1 MPAVAKA
8 SHIVGGELT
17 YTFLSY
23 SSNQSEVNYRIT
35 MNLYRDLDGISFPN
49 QVDFGVFIQED
60 SGAWSSYTVAGNI
73 PIAAL
78 NFIPPEADPCKTS
91 SFSDKE
97 LEGATYSF
105 DVALEVSD
113 HNYMIAYQACC
124 RNFNLNNI
132 ESIGDIGA
140 VYDITISPEAQR
152 LGNSSPTYNAIP
164 PQFVCANFDINVDHS
179 AIDIDGDSLVY
190 KFCIPISPGVND
202 ASLPDCCGCVTPN
215 PFVCTPPYDE
225 VVFTNGFTPDIPM
238 GGDPTITIDR
248 DNGFINGVPS
258 LLGAYV
264 VAVCVEEY
272 RNGLLLSTVRRDF
285 QFIVISCSENLVAEV
300 EADAYIEDTI
310 NNRRIASYE
319 SCGDLD
325 FNMINL
331 STDVQYI
338 QDYSWQIFDSNNN
351 LLISKSGLN
360 NRDTQLNFPTHGIYN
375 GYMILNDGA
384 TCFDTAFLRFVINED
399 IDLSFTTE
407 YDTCLAGPVTFLNL
421 STPDDIKFT
430 WALGDGSVDSSFN
443 VNHLYPDRGTY
454 EVSLSAIDSLGC
466 IDSLTQFI
474 DWYPIELFPPD
485 TISIDTTICYHD
497 SIFIYGD
504 WISEAGIYFNYIP
517 NMTTG
522 CDSIVEKYLVDL
534 TDDIG
539 ITFLD
544 ANICIGDSFDF
555 DDRFIMT
562 AGTYLDT
569 LISSIGCDSII
580 ELNLTVLETSET
592 SIVEEICSG
601 DNFIFDQD
609 TLINPGIYVDTLIN
623 ILNCDSIVVLDL
635 IVNENTESF
644 IDVSICENEFYIFEG
659 DTLTAVGQY
668 EFTIN
673 NSNNCDSII
682 QIDLV
687 QRPIS
692 EYSYMDTICSGE
704 TYNFGSQ
711 RLTTEGIYFD
721 TLTNTYGCDSIIVL
735 DLIVGQNL
743 SRIDLDGPLE
753 EIYGSIITLVPEV
766 IGEELVTYVWSENDQ
781 ILSNAITLEYLLED
795 DSWIYFQSTN
805 ELYCAA
811 VDSIFI
817 RSIIEKNVYIPNA
830 FSPNGDGFNDIF
842 YLGASNTL
850 VAHRLTV
857 FDRWGNLMFQ
867 NDKSE
872 TITENTGW
880 NGTFNNENVEIG
892 TYTYMF
898 ELFYINGDTEI
909 RSGSVNVFR

>member
-1 MPAVAKA
+1 MVKA

-17 YTFLSY
+17 YAFLSY
-23 SSNQSEVNYRIT
+23 NIDRSEVNYRVT
-35 MNLYRDLDGISFPN
+35 MNLYRDPAGIPFPN
-49 QVDFGVFIQED
+49 QVDFGIFLQDD
-60 SGAWSSYTVAGNI
+60 SGSWSSYNVTQNV
-73 PIAAL
+73 PITEL
-78 NFIPPEADPCKTS
+78 ELIPPDADPCKTS
-91 SFSDKE
+91 IFSDRE
-97 LEGATYSF
+97 LEVGIYSF
-105 DVALEVSD
+105 DITLEVSN

-140 VYDITISPEAQR
+140 VYDIIISPEAQIS
-152 LGNSSPTYNAIP
+152 GNSSPTYNTIP

-179 AIDIDGDSLVY
+179 AIDRDGDSLVY

-202 ASLPDCCGCVTPN
+202 PTLPNCCGCVTPN
-215 PFVCTPPYDE
+215 PFVCVPPYEE
-225 VVFTNGFTPDIPM
+225 VVFTNGFTPQIPM
-238 GGDPTITIDR
+238 GGNPTVA
-248 DNGFINGVPS
+248 INNESGLIHGIPS
-258 LLGAYV
+258 ELGAYV

-272 RNGLLLSTVRRDF
+272 RNGVLLSTVRRDF
-285 QFIVISCSENLVAEV
+285 QFIVITCTENLVAEV
-300 EADAYIEDTI
+300 QADEYAINTT
-310 NNRRIASYE
+310 NNRRIALFE
-319 SCGDLD
+319 SCGELD
-325 FNMINL
+325 FDMINL
-331 STDVQYI
+331 STDIQYI
-338 QDYSWQIFDSNNN
+338 QDYSWQIFDENDN
-351 LLISKSGLN
+351 LVISKSGLDS
-360 NRDTQLNFPTHGIYN
+360 RDSQLNFPSHGMYS

-384 TCFDTAFLRFVINED
+384 TCFDTAFMQFVITED
-399 IDLSFTTE
+399 IDLSYAID
-407 YDTCLAGPVTFLNL
+407 YDTCIAGPVTYENL
-421 STPDDIKFT
+421 STPTDIDYSWIF
-430 WALGDGSVDSSFN
+430 GDGGVDSTYNTS
-443 VNHLYPDRGTY
+443 HIYPDKGTY
-454 EVSLSAIDSLGC
+454 EVSLMAIDSIGC
-466 IDSLTQFI
+466 IDSLTQII

-497 SIFIYGD
+497 SIFIYDD

-522 CDSIVEKYLVDL
+522 CDSIVEKYLVGL

-539 ITFLD
+539 ITFLA
-544 ANICIGDSFDF
+544 ANICIGDSFNF
-555 DDRFIMT
+555 NNRFIMI

-569 LISSIGCDSII
+569 LISSAGCDSII

-635 IVNENTESF
+635 IVNEDTESF

-753 EIYGSIITLVPEV
+753 EIYGTIITLVPEV